1 MASHWRTYWQ
11 RTGQM
16 VGKTLSDIALMKGAD
31 PVGKARTVFSF
42 NTQQDVN
49 SVATGCDGDNGGL
62 STVNFTLDTRP
73 EINKPIGKPATAMF
87 WGDMR
92 LKVKPGME
100 KVVRGGWAG
109 FRNKNRPTLFGDMM
123 DDASGYNYLALRLR
137 AGGEPQTHSSYFVN
151 IQTSGPV
158 QTDLWQHRL
167 FFRKHNNS
175 WEDVFI
181 PFTSFV
187 RTNAGEMSEYQME
200 MMTESI
206 KSIGISLLG
215 GNSGVEGKYELGIDS
230 IRFVNEEDMAEA
242 LEEEISEEPSFD
254 EKRP

>member
-16 VGKTLSDIALMKGAD
+16 VSKTLSDIALMKGAD
-31 PVGKARTVFSF
+31 PVGKARTVI
-42 NTQQDVN
+42 NN
-49 SVATGCDGDNGGL
+49 VATGCDGDQGGL
-62 STVNFTLDTRP
+62 STANFTLDTRP
-73 EINKPIGKPATAMF
+73 EINKPIGKPATGLF
-87 WGDMR
+87 WGDMQ

-100 KVVRGGWAG
+100 TKIRGGWAG
-109 FRNKNRPTLFGDMM
+109 FRNKNRPTLFGDIL
-123 DDASGYNYLALRLR
+123 DDASMYNYLALRLR
-137 AGGEPQTHSSYFVN
+137 AGGDPQTLNSYFVN
-151 IQTSGPV
+151 VQTTGPV

-167 FFRKHNNS
+167 YFRKHNA

-181 PFTSFV
+181 PFDSFV
-187 RTNAGEMSEYQME
+187 RTNAGEMSEFQLE

-230 IRFVNEEDMAEA
+230 IRFVNEEDMVDA
-242 LEEEISEEPSFD
+242 LQEEEMAEKQSLD
-254 EKRP
+254 EKHL